1 MSKRYILIASLFLL
15 CTCNIF
21 AQKVLHV
28 SGEYK
33 YNAPTHISVEQ
44 AKINAIEQAKLY
56 LISQHF
62 GTVIGVSNLSVT
74 RNRNGNTN
82 SQSVSFAETDVR
94 GEWLETIGEPQLNL
108 TYDQWLIVTVK
119 IKGVI
124 REINSAGIDINAH
137 ILKNGVDLNAESDTF
152 CDGDDFFVSFL
163 SPVDGY
169 LTIYMYDMENMVR
182 LWPKAGSGEGAQ
194 KIEAAVPY
202 VFFQGV
208 KTADGIRSLYH
219 MTTEYE
225 SEINRIYLVFSTRPF
240 THPIDIMSGGY
251 PMLSFNDFQSWLSR
265 SRKSDYSMMVIS
277 KDILIKKSK

>member
-1 MSKRYILIASLFLL
+1 M
-15 CTCNIF
+15 F
-21 AQKVLHV
+21 AQKVLTV

-44 AKINAIEQAKLY
+44 AKINAIEQAKLH

-74 RNRNGNTN
+74 RSRNGNTN
-82 SQSVSFAETDVR
+82 SQYVSYAETDVR

-119 IKGVI
+119 IKGII
-124 REINSAGIDINAH
+124 REINSAGIDVSAR
-137 ILKNGVDLNAESDTF
+137 ILRNGVELNAESDTF
-152 CDGDDFFVSFL
+152 YDGDDFFVSFL
-163 SPVDGY
+163 APVDGY
-169 LTIYMYDMENMVR
+169 LTVYMYDMENMVR

-194 KIEAAVPY
+194 KIEASVSY

-208 KTADGIRSLYH
+208 KTEDGIRSLYH

-240 THPIDIMSGGY
+240 THPNDVIRGGY

-265 SRKSDYSMMVIS
+265 SRKSDYSMMVIP
-277 KDILIKKSK
+277 KDIIIKKSK